1 VTTTTTP
8 ASRGISLAVCAL
20 AYLGAFFAGAYVV
33 QTLFGIEPLVALGSA
48 NLAAVIVIFTFSVAY
63 DNSSLFDPYWS
74 VAPPLAALFCV
85 TQADPQVP
93 GTRQALVVTLLLVWS
108 VRLTADWARSWE
120 GLRHED
126 WRYVDLR
133 ARTGRAYW
141 LVSFLG
147 IHLAPAAVLLLA
159 TAPVAVALATGTH
172 PLGPL
177 DAVATLVTGGAIA
190 IEATANAQLRRHR
203 REAPAGATCARGL
216 WAYSRHPNYFG
227 EMSFWWGLYL
237 FAVAARPEVGWLVV
251 GPLAIT
257 LMIVF
262 VSIPLLDR
270 CSLERRPDYARHMQ
284 RVSAVVPWIRGD

>member
-1 VTTTTTP
+1 VTTTVP
-8 ASRGISLAVCAL
+8 ASRGISLVVCAL

-33 QTLFGIEPLVALGSA
+33 QTLFGMAPMVALGSA

-85 TQADPQVP
+85 TQAGAQVP
-93 GTRQALVVTLLLVWS
+93 GARQALVVALLLVWGM
-108 VRLTADWARSWE
+108 RRTANWARSWE

-126 WRYVDLR
+126 WRYVALR

-141 LVSFLG
+141 LASFLG

-159 TAPVAVALATGTH
+159 TAPVAVALATGTQA
-172 PLGPL
+172 LGPL
-177 DAVATLVTGGAIA
+177 DAVATLVSAGAIA
-190 IEATANAQLRRHR
+190 IEAIADAQLRRHR
-203 REAPAGATCARGL
+203 REAPPGTTCVRGL
-216 WAYSRHPNYFG
+216 WAHSRHPNYFG

-237 FAVAARPEVGWLVV
+237 FAVAARPEIGWLVA

-257 LMIVF
+257 LTFVF

-270 CSLERRPDYARHMQ
+270 RALERRPDYARHMQ
-284 RVSAVVPWIRGD
+284 RVSAVVPWIRAD